1 MKKNNMKKSKFTNT
15 LDNIVINESITKFT
29 QTEKG
34 GFVGSTQEKIN
45 EILKKSMP
53 SLEKLLQKIEK

>member
-1 MKKNNMKKSKFTNT
+1 MKKSQFTNT
-15 LDNIVINESITKFT
+15 LDNIVINDNITKFT
-29 QTEKG
+29 QTEKKL
-34 GFVGSTQEKIN
+34 FVGSTQEKVN